1 MRLNKKLCDALVS
14 LHLSILSARK
24 GAPALVT
31 VPPSRGDSSHATRC
45 AIKNQHGFDKLSTRT
60 YAQAHTTHTQ
70 AKTHTHTTRTTHRH
84 THTNTHTSTHTPTH
98 THTHTKNTTTHTHL
112 VIVACI
118 NWFTRPFTSVA
129 LILALTPSTLLL
141 ISFVSA

>member
-45 AIKNQHGFDKLSTRT
+45 TIKNQHGFDKLSTRT
-60 YAQAHTTHTQ
+60 YAQAHTTHTHTHTS
-70 AKTHTHTTRTTHRH
+70 KHTHTHTHTHTDTTRTTHRH
-84 THTNTHTSTHTPTH
+84 TRTHKHTHKHTH
-98 THTHTKNTTTHTHL
+98 THTHTNTRKAHL
-112 VIVACI
+112 VM
-118 NWFTRPFTSVA
+118 WHA
-129 LILALTPSTLLL
+129 LISLHDRLKVLR
-141 ISFVSA
+141 